1 MSENLSAA
9 EIFESVR
16 KTCKNYG
23 FSLPGEYRLSFLNV
37 SQDIKEPT
45 FFSEKLPLTKTELMI
60 VRVLANRFPKAAKT
74 DEILKFAFRKKRSP
88 DDASIRTHISKINK
102 KAMKISGRKLI
113 FNVEKNGYRL
123 FDKEISE
130 SFRTR

>member
-1 MSENLSAA
+1 M
-9 EIFESVR
+9 
-16 KTCKNYG
+16 KT
-23 FSLPGEYRLSFLNV
+23 
-37 SQDIKEPT
+37 
-45 FFSEKLPLTKTELMI
+45 
-60 VRVLANRFPKAAKT
+60 KAVKT
-74 DEILKFAFRKKRSP
+74 DEILKFAFRKNRSP